1 MSCSANSTSSKP
13 HSECSNNECIG
24 DQEENVLKCRKC
36 DRNVHYE
43 CSQLPAYQIQTFI
56 KYKTIRSNYICQNC
70 IQPELWVKELVK
82 KSSETNNKDSDDL
95 GKSVA
100 SQTETNSKDLN
111 DLQKKVRDQAN
122 LIKQYKEKEALLQK
136 ELVEKDANNK
146 TLKKQLQNNPGYH
159 TLEFVEEKMEMK
171 LDSFKESILT
181 AIKKSADNTETK
193 ISQSVTNY
201 ASAAKVNSTTL
212 PTGDIKQ
219 AVKVIR
225 QAEKD
230 EERRKEIRSKNLIVH
245 GVPEIHNGEKFA
257 EDLRKDIHADVQVK
271 QIFRIG
277 KPTEDKI
284 RPIKIVLNSEDDKF
298 KFFGNLSGLRGNEK
312 YKGISVT
319 EDLSKDERAAFK
331 ELSNQAKERNL
342 KEKDNP
348 DCIWRVRGSTKNG
361 YRLKKVQRSN
371 KQ

>member
-1 MSCSANSTSSKP
+1 M
-13 HSECSNNECIG
+13 
-24 DQEENVLKCRKC
+24 
-36 DRNVHYE
+36 
-43 CSQLPAYQIQTFI
+43 
-56 KYKTIRSNYICQNC
+56 
-70 IQPELWVKELVK
+70 
-82 KSSETNNKDSDDL
+82 
-95 GKSVA
+95 
-100 SQTETNSKDLN
+100 
-111 DLQKKVRDQAN
+111 
-122 LIKQYKEKEALLQK
+122 
-136 ELVEKDANNK
+136 EKDATNK

-159 TLEFVEEKMEMK
+159 TLAFVEEKMEMK